1 MEVSVGR
8 DSAANP
14 AIPER
19 SGKRIDV
26 GVIAVDF
33 TVFTFFAA
41 NIARQFFPSDNPTAA
56 LLAAWTTFGVGFLTR
71 PLGGIVLGAYADRHG
86 RKAALLVTISVMA
99 LGVDVIAF
107 AHTYS

>member
-26 GVIAVDF
+26 GVIAVSTIGNALEWFDF

-56 LLAAWTTFGVGFLTR
+56 LLAAWT
-71 PLGGIVLGAYADRHG
+71 P
-86 RKAALLVTISVMA
+86 SVS
-99 LGVDVIAF
+99 V
-107 AHTYS
+107 S